1 MASTQAPSAAR
12 SAISVETTTGKRG
25 PTGSGGVSNVRHESL
40 SCGPNP
46 SGRLR
51 AWEKRTRAQGVSW
64 ASFRPT
70 THVSLLLFL
79 SNFCFILFLI
89 ILNQI

>member
-1 MASTQAPSAAR
+1 MANSQAPSAVR

-51 AWEKRTRAQGVSW
+51 AWEKPTRAQGVSW

-70 THVSLLLFL
+70 TQVSLFFSISVLFY
-79 SNFCFILFLI
+79 S
-89 ILNQI
+89 